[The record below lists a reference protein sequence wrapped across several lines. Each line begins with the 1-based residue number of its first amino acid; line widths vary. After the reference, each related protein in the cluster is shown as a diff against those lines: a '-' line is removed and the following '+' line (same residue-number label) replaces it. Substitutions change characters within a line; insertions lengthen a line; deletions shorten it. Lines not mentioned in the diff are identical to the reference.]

1 MARKKKR
8 GGRRRKKP
16 SILTLVGV
24 AAGLYGTYHWASQA
38 NDTGEKVGRVVESFI
53 GVNPFAP
60 RDSIK
65 FRWYNMYFTLP
76 VVGTQVARKAIN
88 YISPQAFRGLP
99 FGA

>member
-1 MARKKKR
+1 MAKKKKK
-8 GGRRRKKP
+8 GTRKRKP
-16 SILTLVGV
+16 SLMTLVGIF
-24 AAGLYGTYHWASQA
+24 AGLYGTYVWANAASEPK
-38 NDTGEKVGRVVESFI
+38 EKVGRVVESFI